1 MYEVSDAPRYCGT
14 GHWQHA
20 GGISTWTS
28 DLGWRPLPRREYT
41 VRGDYNALEMQN
53 RHTITPAGWT
63 HEQFNTKVLRGADGS
78 RKDIAREFGFNDYRK
93 DESIDFT
100 PAYDYWKATAAFW
113 ARVRARWHQTLSAPP
128 GVHLKTRIGCMAPI
142 IPLFTQ
148 AEELQAGKPV
158 TDARID
164 AVFTEWV
171 EPAPAA
177 APATAAR

>member
-93 DESIDFT
+93 DERIDFT
-100 PAYDYWKATAAFW
+100 PAYDYWKATSAFW
-113 ARVRARWHQTLSAPP
+113 AKVRMRWHQALSTPP
-128 GVHLKTRIGCMAPI
+128 GVHLKTRIDGMALI
-142 IPLFTQ
+142 ISLFTQ

-158 TDARID
+158 TDAQID
-164 AVFTEWV
+164 AVFTDWV